1 MKMTGTRTVIFILTV
16 TKSSNPWVKRGG
28 DSWDV
33 LGAGVFNF
41 NRNTGG
47 INSGGSF
54 RSVLS

>member
-1 MKMTGTRTVIFILTV
+1 MKMTGTRTVIFIPSFA
-16 TKSSNPWVKRGG
+16 KSSRPWVKRGG
-28 DSWDV
+28 DSWDA

-47 INSGGSF
+47 INNGGSF